1 VIPYILDGEDLLRD
15 ALMTVEGDDQCVES
29 SGDRWS
35 RGTGH
40 LPRAGR
46 CRPWAMM
53 RGLRSTRAQI
63 MDLRRADVVR
73 MGRCDAQCFEW
84 SREIQERDSLRVFG
98 TMFSEEIATPMAANH
113 L

>member
-1 VIPYILDGEDLLRD
+1 MRGIVWRPLVARYRAFTTCRPLPPL
-15 ALMTVEGDDQCVES
+15 GDDARIEINN
-29 SGDRWS
+29 
-35 RGTGH
+35 
-40 LPRAGR
+40 
-46 CRPWAMM
+46 
-53 RGLRSTRAQI
+53 AQI